1 MPGLPNSRPVTTSS
15 HPERTSDA
23 SPDLV
28 GAGAGQCPAFV
39 SFSGDEE
46 PCGSPTWVR
55 AIREGV
61 SILAAHP
68 QVGRVVEDMEEAFR
82 DWPIQFGDSGYVV
95 RYRFDGDQVTILT
108 VRHQREAGF

>member
-1 MPGLPNSRPVTTSS
+1 MPRLVWSEPALAHVQRMYRFLVMKNPAAAQRAVT
-15 HPERTSDA
+15 
-23 SPDLV
+23 
-28 GAGAGQCPAFV
+28 
-39 SFSGDEE
+39 
-46 PCGSPTWVR
+46 

-61 SILAAHP
+61 SILAGHP

-108 VRHQREAGF
+108 VRHQREAGFKATD